1 MMSKKVREVMVLFI
15 VSITSAFVLS
25 FVYKQTTPVIARQ
38 MEEALQKSLSEVY
51 AGKDISFEEV
61 KADTLW
67 KVLKEGKCV
76 GLIFRFEEKGYSG
89 KIKPIVAVDSI
100 GRIIRVK
107 IPKEELTETPG
118 LGMKVAEETFLNQ
131 FRGLTQDEIWLKKD
145 NREGKIDA
153 ITSATI
159 SSRAATAA
167 IREGLKQFEKFLPGC
182 EVRGFLKSSLAS
194 LEKSSGAEL
203 EEIIPDRL
211 WKASDS
217 FIYRSE
223 VEDSSSVFHFIVRIK
238 EQTVQEI
245 FILVAGKEKTEIPE
259 NSRGVKESLESI
271 FKGVSLKNIDKL
283 EFSPEAADIGEKIRK
298 EIKTGYEQFI
308 KGREQ

>member
-1 MMSKKVREVMVLFI
+1 MSKKIREVMVLFI

-25 FVYKQTTPVIARQ
+25 FVYKQTTPVIAKQ

-51 AGKDISFEEV
+51 AGKGISFEEV

-67 KVLKEGKCV
+67 KVFKNGNCV

-89 KIKPIVAVDSI
+89 KIKPIVAVDSL

-131 FRGLTQDEIWLKKD
+131 FRGLAQDEIWLRKD

-159 SSRAATAA
+159 SSRAAAAA
-167 IREGLKQFEKFLPGC
+167 IREGLKKFEKFLPGY
-182 EVRGFLKSSLAS
+182 EVRNFMKTSLVS
-194 LEKSSGAEL
+194 LGKSSGAGI
-203 EEIIPDRL
+203 EEIIPDKL

-217 FIYRSE
+217 FIYSSA
-223 VEDSSSVFHFIVRIK
+223 VEDSSSVFHIIVRIK
-238 EQTVQEI
+238 EQTIQEI
-245 FILVAGKEKTEIPE
+245 FMLAAEKEKKEISE
-259 NSRGVKESLESI
+259 KSGAVKKELEST
-271 FKGVSLKNIDKL
+271 FKGISLKNIDKL
-283 EFSPEAADIGEKIRK
+283 EFSPEAGDIAEKIRK
-298 EIKTGYEQFI
+298 EIKTGYEKFI
-308 KGREQ
+308 EGREE

>member
-1 MMSKKVREVMVLFI
+1 MSKKIGEVMVLFF
-15 VSITSAFVLS
+15 VGITSAFILS
-25 FVYKQTTPVIARQ
+25 FVYKQTSPVISKH
-38 MEEALQKSLSEVY
+38 MEETLQKSLNEAY
-51 AGKDISFEEV
+51 ADRMVSFKEV
-61 KADTLW
+61 KTDTLW
-67 KVLKEGKCV
+67 EVFKEGKCV

-118 LGMKVAEETFLNQ
+118 LGMKVSEEPFLNQ
-131 FRGLTQDEIWLKKD
+131 FKGLILDEIWLKKD

-167 IREGLKQFEKFLPGC
+167 IRKGLAQFEKFLPGY
-182 EVRGFLKSSLAS
+182 EVREFLKTSLES
-194 LEKSSGAEL
+194 LEKSSDSTL
-203 EEIIPDRL
+203 EEIMPDKL
-211 WKASDS
+211 WKTPDS
-217 FIYRSE
+217 YIYSSE
-223 VEDSSSVFHFIVRIK
+223 VEDSSSVFHFIVSIK
-238 EQTVQEI
+238 EQTIEETL
-245 FILVAGKEKTEIPE
+245 ILVARKEKAESSE
-259 NSRGVKESLESI
+259 SSVAQKKELERT

-283 EFSPEAADIGEKIRK
+283 EFSPEVGDIAEKIRK